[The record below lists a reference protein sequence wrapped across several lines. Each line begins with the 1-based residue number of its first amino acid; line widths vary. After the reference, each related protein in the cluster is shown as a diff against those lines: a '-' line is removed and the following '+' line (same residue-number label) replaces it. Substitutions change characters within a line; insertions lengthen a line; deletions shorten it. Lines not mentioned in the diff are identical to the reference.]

1 MILILIVWL
10 FIVGFTLEYMGL
22 LEENSYTL
30 FNKILL
36 VLFCM
41 TVGIIMFPVVL
52 GAKISRVLNK

>member
-22 LEENSYTL
+22 FEENSCTL
-30 FNKILL
+30 FNKVLL

-52 GAKISRVLNK
+52 GAKISKVLNK